1 MSGEF
6 RVSFIEPALAIQPCG
21 SMPGVFG
28 IFAASLL
35 GIATDAS
42 EDRFELGML
51 ASRTKRLEGL
61 PPADTTR
68 IDRPELLLE
77 FAIEIWLDR
86 YI

>member
-1 MSGEF
+1 
-6 RVSFIEPALAIQPCG
+6 
-21 SMPGVFG
+21 MPGEFG

-35 GIATDAS
+35 GISPDAG
-42 EDRFELGML
+42 EDRFKLSLL

-77 FAIEIWLDR
+77 FAVEIWLDR